1 MSKLALRLR
10 RRDDEPAWAQIAAQ
24 LAQRIE
30 GGELRAGERLPPE
43 RAHAQSL
50 GVSRMTLRQA
60 LDALARRGLVDRG
73 VGRGTFVR
81 AQGARVEARVVRVD
95 AEGEE
100 VRVLLAVPAGELE
113 LHPGE
118 SLLVKRA

>member
-1 MSKLALRLR
+1 MSKLTLRLR

-30 GGELRAGERLPPE
+30 GGELSAGERLPPE
-43 RAHAQSL
+43 RALAQAF

-81 AQGARVEARVVRVD
+81 AHQMRVEARVVRVD
-95 AEGEE
+95 PDGDEL
-100 VRVLLAVPAGELE
+100 RVVLALPAGELE
-113 LHPGE
+113 PRAGE
-118 SLLVKRA
+118 SLLVERP